1 MSLRAA
7 LGPPAGATAYDSRRV
22 APPVQVDLWEK
33 ATARFLVPM
42 RITARDGSILGVIAG
57 REVAGASFCRLT
69 ATPHVAT
76 RDARLA
82 DGPGAGHYKI
92 AVGLRGRSVVSQH
105 GRRVSLA
112 PGEVTVY
119 DTSEPYSVS
128 GDVPFGL
135 LVVRIPQ
142 DVLDVG
148 RDRVAAVAATA
159 MTGDRLS
166 TARSDLMAL
175 AAGSPEAPALDEVM
189 AAVDHLIR
197 QAPPVRLAG
206 PRDADVILAAA
217 KELIAAR
224 LDDPGLSPGFVAA
237 ALGVSRRYLYALFA
251 AEVGPVAH
259 YVRTVRLERARD
271 LLARS
276 AADEIS
282 VGDVAV
288 ECGFSDAAHFSRLF
302 RRAYGSPPR
311 LFRRDSPPPD
321 AAPADGSVSAV
332 RSVPGDGA

>member
-1 MSLRAA
+1 MSLHAV
-7 LGPPAGATAYDSRRV
+7 LGTPVGATAFDSRRV
-22 APPVQVDLWEK
+22 APPVQVGLWEK

-42 RITARDGSILGVIAG
+42 RITARDASILGVIAG

-82 DGPGAGHYKI
+82 DGAGAGHYKI

-105 GRRVSLA
+105 GRRVGLG
-112 PGEVTVY
+112 PGDVTVY

-135 LVVRIPQ
+135 LVVRIRQ
-142 DVLDVG
+142 DVLDAG

-159 MTGDRLS
+159 LTGDRLS
-166 TARSDLMAL
+166 PVRNDLLAL
-175 AAGSPEAPALDEVM
+175 AAGNPGPPVLDEVM

-197 QAPPVRLAG
+197 QALPVRLTG
-206 PRDADVILAAA
+206 PRNTDVILAAA

-224 LDDPGLSPGFVAA
+224 LDDPGLTPGFVAA

-271 LLARS
+271 LLIRS
-276 AADEIS
+276 AADELS
-282 VGDVAV
+282 VADVAV
-288 ECGFSDAAHFSRLF
+288 ECGYPDAAHFSRLF
-302 RRAYGSPPR
+302 RRAYGRSPR
-311 LFRRDSPPPD
+311 TFRRESRLAD
-321 AAPADGSVSAV
+321 AAPSAGAPRTV
-332 RSVPGDGA
+332 RSGPGDDT